1 MTYNVSMGTLIF
13 AHSLTRYTKQIAI
26 QLDPSHH
33 FANVRDLYN
42 QYS

>member
-1 MTYNVSMGTLIF
+1 MTYNVLMGTLNF

-26 QLDPSHH
+26 QLDPSDH